1 MLSLACVGWTGQ
13 HSVWGVQQPSRNKS
27 AGVNSGP
34 KSRALETNAS
44 PLNGRP
50 HGVSGSSR
58 SFCRW
63 RSQLGIGYELIGS
76 SPGQNL
82 SNRRFIF
89 HRLIH
94 CDEVK
99 INTNAIRQTIG
110 ANAGYVARVAFSL
123 RRRAGCSHKIRLEL
137 MTMDPDTTQ

>member
-34 KSRALETNAS
+34 KSRALETDAS
-44 PLNGRP
+44 RLNGRP

-63 RSQLGIGYELIGS
+63 RSQLGIGYELIS
-76 SPGQNL
+76 NSPGAEPFKPPL
-82 SNRRFIF
+82 HLPPI
-89 HRLIH
+89 
-94 CDEVK
+94 D
-99 INTNAIRQTIG
+99 
-110 ANAGYVARVAFSL
+110 SL
-123 RRRAGCSHKIRLEL
+123 RRSENQHERNPANDWSECWVCGKSCLQLAPACRVQ
-137 MTMDPDTTQ
+137 PQN